1 MKWVRKKFYQN
12 IFLTEKVMNNKNG
25 IRIII
30 PMNFDIDTDSLN
42 IDQRCL
48 AYEELS
54 NYVSDD
60 FIHNTV
66 IASAE

>member
-1 MKWVRKKFYQN
+1 MITKVEFY
-12 IFLTEKVMNNKNG
+12 NKENG
-25 IRIII
+25 IKIII
-30 PMNFDIDTDSLN
+30 PMNFDINTDSLN

>member
-1 MKWVRKKFYQN
+1 MITKVEFY
-12 IFLTEKVMNNKNG
+12 NNKNG
-25 IRIII
+25 IRITI

-42 IDQRCL
+42 VEQRCL

-54 NYVSDD
+54 KYVSDD

>member
-1 MKWVRKKFYQN
+1 MITKVEFY
-12 IFLTEKVMNNKNG
+12 NNKNG

-30 PMNFDIDTDSLN
+30 PMNFDINTDSLN
-42 IDQRCL
+42 IDQRFL

-54 NYVSDD
+54 KYVDDD

>member
-1 MKWVRKKFYQN
+1 MITKVEFY
-12 IFLTEKVMNNKNG
+12 NNKNG

-30 PMNFDIDTDSLN
+30 PMNFDIYTDSLN

>member
-1 MKWVRKKFYQN
+1 MITKVEFY
-12 IFLTEKVMNNKNG
+12 NNKNG

-42 IDQRCL
+42 VEQRCL

-54 NYVSDD
+54 KYVGDD
-60 FIHNTV
+60 FIHNAV

>member
-1 MKWVRKKFYQN
+1 MITKVEFY
-12 IFLTEKVMNNKNG
+12 NNENG
-25 IRIII
+25 VRIII
-30 PMNFDIDTDSLN
+30 PMNFDMDTDSLN

>member
-1 MKWVRKKFYQN
+1 MITKVEFY
-12 IFLTEKVMNNKNG
+12 NNENG
-25 IRIII
+25 VRIII
-30 PMNFDIDTDSLN
+30 PMNFDIDNDSLN

>member
-1 MKWVRKKFYQN
+1 MITKVEFY
-12 IFLTEKVMNNKNG
+12 NNKNG

-54 NYVSDD
+54 KYVGDD
-60 FIHNTV
+60 FIYNTV

>member
-1 MKWVRKKFYQN
+1 MITKVEFY
-12 IFLTEKVMNNKNG
+12 NNKNG

-48 AYEELS
+48 ACEELS

>member
-1 MKWVRKKFYQN
+1 MITKVEFY
-12 IFLTEKVMNNKNG
+12 NNENG

-42 IDQRCL
+42 IDRRCL

-54 NYVSDD
+54 KYVSDD

>member
-1 MKWVRKKFYQN
+1 MITKVEFY
-12 IFLTEKVMNNKNG
+12 NNKNG

-30 PMNFDIDTDSLN
+30 PMTFDIDTDSLN

>member
-1 MKWVRKKFYQN
+1 MITKVEFY
-12 IFLTEKVMNNKNG
+12 NNKNG

-66 IASAE
+66 IASVE

>member
-1 MKWVRKKFYQN
+1 MITKVEFY
-12 IFLTEKVMNNKNG
+12 NNKNG

-48 AYEELS
+48 VYEELS

>member
-1 MKWVRKKFYQN
+1 MITKVEFY
-12 IFLTEKVMNNKNG
+12 NNKNG

-54 NYVSDD
+54 NYYVSDD

>member
-1 MKWVRKKFYQN
+1 MITKVEFY
-12 IFLTEKVMNNKNG
+12 NNKNG

-42 IDQRCL
+42 IDQRYL

-54 NYVSDD
+54 KYVGDD

>member
-1 MKWVRKKFYQN
+1 MITKVEFY
-12 IFLTEKVMNNKNG
+12 NNENG

-42 IDQRCL
+42 IDQRYL
-48 AYEELS
+48 AYVELS
-54 NYVSDD
+54 KYVGDD

>member
-1 MKWVRKKFYQN
+1 MITKVEFY
-12 IFLTEKVMNNKNG
+12 NNENG

-48 AYEELS
+48 AYEEL
-54 NYVSDD
+54 
-60 FIHNTV
+60 
-66 IASAE
+66 

>member
-1 MKWVRKKFYQN
+1 MITKVEFY
-12 IFLTEKVMNNKNG
+12 NNKNG

-30 PMNFDIDTDSLN
+30 PMNFDINTDSLN

-54 NYVSDD
+54 KYVDDD

>member
-1 MKWVRKKFYQN
+1 MITKVEFY
-12 IFLTEKVMNNKNG
+12 NNENG

-42 IDQRCL
+42 IDQRYL

>member
-1 MKWVRKKFYQN
+1 MITKVEFY
-12 IFLTEKVMNNKNG
+12 NNENG

-42 IDQRCL
+42 IDQRYL

-54 NYVSDD
+54 KYVGDD
-60 FIHNTV
+60 CIHNTV

>member
-1 MKWVRKKFYQN
+1 MITKVEFY
-12 IFLTEKVMNNKNG
+12 NNKNG

-30 PMNFDIDTDSLN
+30 PMNFDTDSDSLN

-54 NYVSDD
+54 RYVGED

>member
-1 MKWVRKKFYQN
+1 MITKVEFY
-12 IFLTEKVMNNKNG
+12 NKENV
-25 IRIII
+25 IKIII
-30 PMNFDIDTDSLN
+30 PMNFDINTDSLN

>member
-1 MKWVRKKFYQN
+1 MITKVEFY
-12 IFLTEKVMNNKNG
+12 NNENG
-25 IRIII
+25 IKIII

-42 IDQRCL
+42 IDQRYL

-54 NYVSDD
+54 KYVSDD

-66 IASAE
+66 IASAD

>member
-1 MKWVRKKFYQN
+1 MITKVEFY
-12 IFLTEKVMNNKNG
+12 NNENG
-25 IRIII
+25 IRITI

-42 IDQRCL
+42 VEQKCL

-54 NYVSDD
+54 KYVSDD
-60 FIHNTV
+60 FIHNAV

>member
-1 MKWVRKKFYQN
+1 MITKVEFY
-12 IFLTEKVMNNKNG
+12 NNENG

-42 IDQRCL
+42 IDQRYL

-54 NYVSDD
+54 KYVDDD